1 MDGWVTAFAISCLSL
16 SLFVWIVSLIVSLIV
31 SFNGLSFVL
40 GWTKNEERR
49 TKNEER
55 KEGRK
60 EGKKKKAIEAIF
72 IGWILIGENKVIH
85 Y

>member
-1 MDGWVTAFAISCLSL
+1 MKRMDGWVTAFAISCLSL

-40 GWTKNEERR
+40 GWTKNEER
-49 TKNEER
+49 KKEER
-55 KEGRK
+55 KKE

-72 IGWILIGENKVIH
+72 IGWILIVENKVIH

>member
-1 MDGWVTAFAISCLSL
+1 MDGWVSAFAISCLSF

-40 GWTKNEERR
+40 GWTKNER
-49 TKNEER
+49 TKKGR

-60 EGKKKKAIEAIF
+60 EGRKKKKAIEAIF